1 MHPALIKAGMYMKNK
16 YDSIT
21 PETKR
26 KAWIIILIIML
37 LIVFRN
43 RFSGLFTRIFHRDIA
58 KVEVNHNNLT
68 YERSEYYSMCSTLES
83 SMNGSGT
90 QEEPIMTVM
99 TKLKTQDD
107 WNYLQKC
114 FGIRKKDGGTFFSD
128 ITGDLKTWLSDDLD
142 EGEMEELQ
150 SNLGRS
156 GITY

>member
-1 MHPALIKAGMYMKNK
+1 
-16 YDSIT
+16 
-21 PETKR
+21 
-26 KAWIIILIIML
+26 
-37 LIVFRN
+37 
-43 RFSGLFTRIFHRDIA
+43 
-58 KVEVNHNNLT
+58 
-68 YERSEYYSMCSTLES
+68 
-83 SMNGSGT
+83 MNGSGT

-99 TKLKTQDD
+99 TRLKTQDD